1 MGMGRAS
8 AMIAAGTLTS
18 RITGLLRTT
27 VLISAVGAIG
37 QTGDAFAVANQ
48 LPNSIYQVI
57 SAGVLTGV
65 IVPQVVRATA
75 QKDSGHAFLAKLLT
89 LGFVLVGSITVVA
102 FFCAPLLVSL
112 FASAGY
118 SPEQHA
124 LATQFAYWCIPQL
137 FFYGMFALLGE
148 ILNARKIFAP
158 YAWAPIMNNVVS
170 IVGFLGFMML
180 FGSDLN
186 QVAAWNPTMVMVLAG
201 TATLGIVAQTV
212 VLVFFWRRAGIPL
225 RFDFRWRGM
234 GLGRMRTLATWTL
247 LTTLIGQLVGI
258 VQTQTLSVA
267 SGDHPSVFASQNA
280 WLVYMVPYSMIILAI
295 GTPYFTRISEH
306 AAAERDTE
314 LRGDIA
320 QSIRILGLFVIIA
333 TAAVAAAAA
342 PASRVFS
349 NGAGEALLITP
360 VLLAFL
366 VSLLPMAVL
375 FIVQRT
381 FYAYGDARTPFIFTV
396 VQASLVL
403 VFTIAVAF
411 IVPVEW
417 RAAAVALVQACSG
430 IVQTVLATILLRRKI
445 GPLGLGSTWNA
456 LVRFVLM
463 AIPAGAAGYGV
474 YLLSGGADGWMLQ
487 DKLWGALGAALIAAV
502 CGAVYLVLL
511 FVFRVPELRVAM
523 DTVRSRRG

>member
-1 MGMGRAS
+1 MGLGRAS

-18 RITGLLRTT
+18 RITGLLRTM
-27 VLISAVGAIG
+27 VLITAVGAIG

-89 LGFVLVGSITVVA
+89 LGFVLVGAITVIA

-118 SPEQHA
+118 APEQHA

-158 YAWAPIMNNVVS
+158 YAWAPIMNNLVS
-170 IVGFLGFMML
+170 IAGFLGFMML
-180 FGSDLN
+180 FGSNLN
-186 QVAAWNPTMVMVLAG
+186 QVADWDSMMVMVLAG

-225 RFDFRWRGM
+225 KLDFRWRGM
-234 GLGRMRTLATWTL
+234 GLGHMRTLATWTL
-247 LTTLIGQLVGI
+247 MTTLIGQLVGI

-306 AAAERDTE
+306 AAAGRDAD

-320 QSIRILGLFVIIA
+320 QSIRILGLFVIVA

-349 NGAGEALLITP
+349 NGAEEALLIAP

-403 VFTIAVAF
+403 VFTIFVAF
-411 IVPVEW
+411 TVPVEW
-417 RAAAVALVQACSG
+417 RAAAVAFVQACAG

-445 GPLGLGSTWNA
+445 GPLGLGSTWRA

-463 AIPAGAAGYGV
+463 AVPAGAAGYGA
-474 YLLSGGADGWMLQ
+474 YLLTGGAGGWMLQ
-487 DKLWGALGAALIAAV
+487 DKLWGALGAAMIAAV
-502 CGAVYLVLL
+502 CGIVYLLLL
-511 FVFRVPELRVAM
+511 FMFRVPELKVAV
-523 DTVRSRRG
+523 DTVRRQRG